1 VSDRLTISE
10 DAARRRAIVKSP
22 PIAQDYSEAIRIDP
36 KLAIGYSNRG
46 NMYNPKGD
54 LDRAID
60 DYNRWRI
67 GTYLI

>member
-10 DAARRRAIVKSP
+10 DAGRRRAIEKST
-22 PIAQDYSEAIRIDP
+22 PIAQDYSEAFRLDP
-36 KLAIGYSNRG
+36 KLASGYSNRG
-46 NMYNPKGD
+46 NMYNRKGD